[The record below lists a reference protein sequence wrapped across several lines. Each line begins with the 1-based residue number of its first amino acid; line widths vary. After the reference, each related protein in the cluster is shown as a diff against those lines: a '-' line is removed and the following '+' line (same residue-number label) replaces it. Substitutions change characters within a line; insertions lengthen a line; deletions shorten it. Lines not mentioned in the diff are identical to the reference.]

1 MTAWTLHFSA
11 GCEPNSPVRHFA
23 EVVVPPYNDPA
34 RELHAED
41 AERASPAAQS
51 NNMAEAVQRVRIGS
65 EADFNRLM
73 HEGRPFVMEGLDLGE
88 CMTDW
93 TVPELVRKISP
104 DRLVRMLSKIFP
116 VLGLTQTRLPSI
128 RPRAAT

>member
-1 MTAWTLHFSA
+1 MTAWTFHFPA

-23 EVVVPPYNDPA
+23 EVVAPPYNDPP

-41 AERASPAAQS
+41 AERVSPGAQS
-51 NNMAEAVQRVRIGS
+51 NNMAEAVQRVRIES

-88 CMTDW
+88 CMTGW
-93 TVPELVRKISP
+93 TVSELVRKISP

-116 VLGLTQTRLPSI
+116 AFRLTQTR
-128 RPRAAT
+128 